1 DRIDVATLRSL
12 ATRWHDGEERVWSV
26 ARVPTIDDED
36 RRQLHRDLMRLKAER
51 TEHDNRIK
59 GLLAG
64 LGLSATVDAKFLER
78 LERLRQWD
86 GSAVPSEMRRGPT
99 PQVPARPPGRCPNT
113 AAGEG
118 PGGPSPR
125 PDG

>member
-36 RRQLHRDLMRLKAER
+36 RRQLHRDLIRLKAER

-64 LGLSATVDAKFLER
+64 LGLSATIDAKFLER

-86 GSAVPSEMRRGPT
+86 GSAVPSGPPPGLGRAVSTRAPPPRRSSRGRIGRRG
-99 PQVPARPPGRCPNT
+99 A
-113 AAGEG
+113 
-118 PGGPSPR
+118 
-125 PDG
+125 